1 MACGQTLRVSEAT
14 MSYDL
19 NLIGPTE
26 ARVAAGKL
34 ARKHGCEA
42 YDGDDTLLVSLKAND
57 DAVARLYLALVS
69 LARDA
74 GGRLH
79 DPQAGADVNLDAPG
93 RLPPLWLPSGPVPG
107 ASYKTKLKHFLTD
120 HLGPIGYSVRDA
132 NTAVRSGER
141 QVQGLHFQAGTG
153 SRSGHFTINLYRTF
167 DFAPLVHPTQMDGVL
182 RTERL
187 VLVDR
192 PAWVPEHGW
201 LPCAPAR
208 SLERAFARVQ
218 SLFAQTLRP
227 LLDDTRTIGGLV
239 AAFEAGRLSAYEA
252 FGHGAENLAR
262 CYGHLGRLADGRDR
276 YQAILDGLQSSDDP
290 HTVEWAHAER
300 DRARPLF
307 DGG

>member
-1 MACGQTLRVSEAT
+1 
-14 MSYDL
+14 MSYEL

-26 ARVAAGKL
+26 ARIAATKL

-42 YDGDDTLLVSLKAND
+42 HDGDDSLQISLQAND
-57 DAVARLYLALVS
+57 DAVARLYRALVK
-69 LARDA
+69 LAREA

-79 DPQAGADVNLDAPG
+79 DPQAGTDVNLDAAG

-107 ASYKTKLKHFLTD
+107 ANYKAKVKHFLTD
-120 HLGPIGYSVRDA
+120 YLGPDGYSVRDA
-132 NTAVRSGER
+132 DTAVRSGEH

-153 SRSGHFTINLYRTF
+153 IRSGHFTINLYRTF

-187 VLVDR
+187 VLADR
-192 PAWVPEHGW
+192 PAWVPGHGW
-201 LPCAPAR
+201 LPSAPAK

-218 SLFAQTLRP
+218 SLFDQTLRP

-239 AAFEAGRLSAYEA
+239 ATFEAGRLTAHEA

-262 CYGHLGRLADGRDR
+262 CYRHLGRLADGRDR
-276 YQAILDGLQSSDDP
+276 YWALLDELQSSDDP
-290 HTVEWAHAER
+290 HTVEWAREER
-300 DRARPLF
+300 DRARPLL
-307 DGG
+307 DG